1 LGTIECAGIATPQNS
16 MNPGLL
22 APFLLLLALTLL
34 ALAEFMGASAGSGL
48 WPWVKA
54 GAEAAAVDIN
64 GTVVGALVGL
74 GFYVLHRWWVG

>member
-1 LGTIECAGIATPQNS
+1 
-16 MNPGLL
+16 
-22 APFLLLLALTLL
+22 
-34 ALAEFMGASAGSGL
+34 MGASAGSGL